1 MNYIEHLLILISTV
15 TRCISFT
22 AFASLVGIPTIQ
34 ASAIEIKI
42 RVMTGGMKKDK
53 SLTMLSYCLKC
64 RNNPKVVRTR
74 NRRTMF
80 FVKMFRV

>member
-22 AFASLVGIPTIQ
+22 AFASLVRIPTIQ

-53 SLTMLSYCLKC
+53 SLRKK
-64 RNNPKVVRTR
+64 N
-74 NRRTMF
+74 
-80 FVKMFRV
+80 

>member
-22 AFASLVGIPTIQ
+22 AFASLVRIPTIQ

-53 SLTMLSYCLKC
+53 SLRKKKLRK
-64 RNNPKVVRTR
+64 RK
-74 NRRTMF
+74 RRMA
-80 FVKMFRV
+80 KYYH